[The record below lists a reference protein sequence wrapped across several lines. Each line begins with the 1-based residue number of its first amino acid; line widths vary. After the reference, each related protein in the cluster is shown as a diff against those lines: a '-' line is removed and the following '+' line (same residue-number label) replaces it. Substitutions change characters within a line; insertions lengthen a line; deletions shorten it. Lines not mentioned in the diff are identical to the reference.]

1 MFESLYKIRAYPN
14 LSEGELARA
23 ANAGDGHAADALTT
37 LRNIKHFALWPDLG
51 RLGCDPQD
59 WRGVLDAML
68 SPSLLAVGQRA
79 KGLIPFH
86 AYGSIARTAVEEH
99 CRCNLA
105 LGVGKIHFTIKPNAV
120 DDLVRATTLA
130 SPGPGSGRTLN
141 VSHSFQRSA
150 TDTICLAEDGSI
162 CRNGGGDIVFRA
174 GGHGSLLSNLMET
187 GGDIVF
193 LRNIDSIVVEEK
205 FPIINNVRSRMCEH
219 LLALE
224 EKIHS
229 ALRKAIN
236 EGVVSDA
243 LEVITKDLGLKTPD
257 SEQSVKYY
265 VELLNR
271 PIRVCGV
278 IRAKGDVGGGLYWV
292 RGPSS
297 VSQVQIVEDAQL
309 SYSNNQQRK
318 IAKSLAYFN
327 PVDMVCSIRDF
338 NGSPFNLTDFRDDE
352 AFIITKKSENG
363 QLRWAYEHPGLW
375 NGGMARWN
383 SVFVEVPAET
393 FQPVKRFSDL
403 LGSFHRNDM

>member
-1 MFESLYKIRAYPN
+1 MGAGTLSFEQ
-14 LSEGELARA
+14 A
-23 ANAGDGHAADALTT
+23 A
-37 LRNIKHFALWPDLG
+37 
-51 RLGCDPQD
+51 
-59 WRGVLDAML
+59 
-68 SPSLLAVGQRA
+68 
-79 KGLIPFH
+79 
-86 AYGSIARTAVEEH
+86 TAV
-99 CRCNLA
+99 CCS
-105 LGVGKIHFTIKPNAV
+105 KW
-120 DDLVRATTLA
+120 
-130 SPGPGSGRTLN
+130 
-141 VSHSFQRSA
+141 
-150 TDTICLAEDGSI
+150 
-162 CRNGGGDIVFRA
+162 
-174 GGHGSLLSNLMET
+174 MET

-193 LRNIDSIVVEEK
+193 LRNIDNIVVEEK
-205 FPIINNVRSRMCEH
+205 FPIINNVRSRMCDH

-224 EKIHS
+224 GKIHS

-278 IRAKGDVGGGLYWV
+278 IRAKGDVGGGIYWV

-297 VSQVQIVEDAQL
+297 VSRVQIVEDAQL
-309 SYSNNQQRK
+309 SYSNNQKRK
-318 IAKSLAYFN
+318 IASDLAYFN

-338 NGSPFNLTDFRDDE
+338 NGSPFNLSDFRDDE

-383 SVFVEVPAET
+383 SVFVEIPAET

-403 LGSFHRNDM
+403 LGSFHRNDV